1 MATLTFYAVCIVHV
15 TIFSTGGKFRPVSIF
30 TQLHALTLVARSYA
44 LLLLAIIQT
53 QKAVIIKS
61 ICPCL
66 VLIDL
71 FWGAWTMGLVIRGLY
86 AISCLNTDGEYPL
99 FCFHPDL
106 VLQEKS
112 SSFCECCILKS
123 VN

>member
-1 MATLTFYAVCIVHV
+1 MHSNINILRSCVVHV
-15 TIFSTGGKFRPVSIF
+15 TIFITDGKFRPVSIF
-30 TQLHALTLVARSYA
+30 TYLHAFTLVARSYA

-53 QKAVIIKS
+53 QKAMKNHQIYLSMSGTLGCLDCGTGNKRR
-61 ICPCL
+61 ICNL
-66 VLIDL
+66 VS
-71 FWGAWTMGLVIRGLY
+71 TQMV
-86 AISCLNTDGEYPL
+86 EYPL

-112 SSFCECCILKS
+112 CSFCECCILKS